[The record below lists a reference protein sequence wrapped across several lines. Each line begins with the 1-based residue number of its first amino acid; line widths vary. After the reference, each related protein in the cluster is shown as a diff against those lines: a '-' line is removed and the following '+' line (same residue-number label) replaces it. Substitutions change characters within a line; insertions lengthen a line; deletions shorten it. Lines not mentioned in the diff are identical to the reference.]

1 MFTNTSYKVVNGNFG
16 FRRRLVVVVVG
27 VALDAVDDVDA
38 DATKSKK

>member
-16 FRRRLVVVVVG
+16 SRRRLVGVVVG
-27 VALDAVDDVDA
+27 DALDAVDADA